1 MAFAVGGVER
11 VVSARM
17 RTHLR
22 RLVKYGAVSVISSLL
37 GLGVLGYLVGI
48 RGTSAG
54 WANVIST
61 SIAAVP
67 SFELNR
73 RWSWQGRS
81 GRAKP
86 DQVIAFFT
94 MTFLGLGLST
104 YVVHVAGLIA
114 TEHNLHPFHRTVA
127 IEGASLGTW
136 AALWLIQYLILDR
149 VLFRPLAHALEEDAV
164 PAVEPAAE
172 ASKMSDV

>member
-1 MAFAVGGVER
+1 MAFAMGGVDR

-22 RLVKYGAVSVISSLL
+22 RLVKYGAVSVVSSLV
-37 GLGVLGYLVGI
+37 GFAVLGYLVGI

-61 SIAAVP
+61 SVAAVP

-86 DQVIAFFT
+86 DQVVPFFV
-94 MTFLGLGLST
+94 MTFIGLGLST
-104 YVVHVAGLIA
+104 YVVHLAGLIA
-114 TEHNLHPFHRTVA
+114 TEH
-127 IEGASLGTW
+127 
-136 AALWLIQYLILDR
+136 
-149 VLFRPLAHALEEDAV
+149 
-164 PAVEPAAE
+164 
-172 ASKMSDV
+172 